1 MSDFLNEAKNAADEQ
16 AKDEEIRDLRS
27 SLRRAQ
33 AQLTKAKLKVD
44 DLVEATIEASKAATL
59 ALGPIPTV
67 TPPKLTKP
75 TRGMKGAEVGLW
87 DTGDWQYSKKT
98 PSYNSDVAD
107 RRIDQ
112 FTSKC
117 IELTQLHRQGRPV
130 RNGVVL
136 FGGDMVEGLF
146 NFPTQPFEIDL
157 TLFEQFVRVSR
168 KLVDVVRAALTIYE
182 RVTVVPEWGNHG
194 RIGSKRD
201 AVVRSDNV
209 DRMCY
214 ELARQLLEGEKRVTW
229 QTCPE
234 DVQRLEIGNYRA
246 LVMHGDEFGRTG
258 FVAPASFVQHV
269 NRWRSGAYR
278 VDGEPWAFSDVYTHH
293 NHQFGELPLANGE
306 GSVYWNGSTE
316 SDNRYANIGM
326 ASTSLPAQRLHFI
339 DPVKGR
345 VTAQYKVHLD

>member
-1 MSDFLNEAKNAADEQ
+1 MSLSEQ
-16 AKDEEIRDLRS
+16 LGVHGGQEIIESEVRDLRS
-27 SLRRAQ
+27 ALKRAQ
-33 AQLTKAKLKVD
+33 GQLARAKAKVD
-44 DLVEATIEASKAATL
+44 DLVDATISAAKDATV
-59 ALGPIPTV
+59 ALGPIDAVPAPQYLGT
-67 TPPKLTKP
+67 
-75 TRGMKGAEVGLW
+75 GSGDAEIALW
-87 DTGDWQYSKKT
+87 DTGDWQYSKIT

-107 RRIDQ
+107 RRVKEFVD
-112 FTSKC
+112 KC
-117 IELTQLHRQGRPV
+117 ITITNLHRLARPV
-130 RNGVVL
+130 NECVIV

-146 NFPTQPFEIDL
+146 NFATQPYEIDS
-157 TLFEQFVRVSR
+157 TLFEQYVRVSR
-168 KLVDVVRAALTIYE
+168 LLVDVTRSALANYDK
-182 RVTVVPEWGNHG
+182 VTVVPEWGNHG
-194 RIGSKRD
+194 RLGSKRD

-214 ELARQLLEGEKRVTW
+214 ELAKQLLEGEERLTW
-229 QTCPE
+229 QDCPE

-278 VDGEPWAFSDVYTHH
+278 VDGEPWEFTDVYTHH

-339 DPVKGR
+339 DPDKGR
-345 VTAQYKVHLD
+345 VTAQYKVHLER